1 MDSNSRTMHILLIV
15 LSIAIIATIGTIFYH
30 FIDTE
35 YKTETAV
42 AATAEQSETFQG
54 VYVRDETVLTY
65 NGSGVISY
73 NVPDGGKVEKNG
85 TIAEIYADQSAIE
98 TNQQIAVLQQE
109 LNLLNRISNP
119 GILQNAQPA
128 ELAEQVERYYNQI
141 TYCKDCGDLTG
152 LQSAKNDFQIA
163 LSAYQLVVNQGT
175 ENFSQQIAA
184 VSEKIATLEESKQSP
199 RDTVKASSAVYFVS
213 YADGYETKLTT
224 DNIDQITIDDVK
236 AVQNNNGLQSE
247 TIVGKT
253 IDSYGW
259 YMVGIID
266 NSTLKYQVDDK
277 VTLKLV
283 NSGATADALITDLR
297 TSDNLSETLVVL
309 YCDYMTSDFVKNR
322 AERVEIIQEEGI
334 REGIQVPRSAI
345 RFKEIEET
353 TTNVLTGEETT
364 TKVNYRGVYVMD
376 GEEVVFRKLD
386 VIYEGDDYVLSSLN
400 AGDGYLILYDSIIV
414 EGIDVDGE

>member
-1 MDSNSRTMHILLIV
+1 MHILLVV

-65 NGSGVISY
+65 NGSGAISY

-85 TIAEIYADQSAIE
+85 IIAEIYADQSAIE
-98 TNQQIAVLQQE
+98 TNQQIAALQQE
-109 LNLLNRISNP
+109 LSLLNRISNP

-128 ELAEQVERYYNQI
+128 ELADQVERYYNQI

-163 LSAYQLVVNQGT
+163 LSAYQLVINQGT

-184 VSEKIATLEESKQSP
+184 VSEKIATLENSKQSP

-224 DNIDQITIDDVK
+224 DQIDEITIDDIK

-247 TIVGKT
+247 TIIGKT

-266 NSTLKYQVDDK
+266 NSTLKYQVDDT
-277 VTLKLV
+277 VTLKLA
-283 NSGATADALITDLR
+283 NSGATAEAVITDLR
-297 TSDNLSETLVVL
+297 TEENLSETLVVL
-309 YCDYMTSDFVKNR
+309 YCNYITSDFVKNR
-322 AERVEIIQEEGI
+322 AERVEIIKGVY
-334 REGIQVPRSAI
+334 EGIQVPRSAI

-353 TTNVLTGEETT
+353 STNVLTGEEIT

>member
-54 VYVRDETVLTY
+54 IYVRNETVLTY
-65 NGSGVISY
+65 NGSGAISY

-85 TIAEIYADQSAIE
+85 IIAEIYADQSAIE

-213 YADGYETKLTT
+213 YADGYETKLTA

-253 IDSYGW
+253 IDNYGW

-266 NSTLKYQVDDK
+266 NSTLKYQVDDR
-277 VTLKLV
+277 VTLKLA

-322 AERVEIIQEEGI
+322 AERVEIIKGVY
-334 REGIQVPRSAI
+334 EGIQVPRSAI

-353 TTNVLTGEETT
+353 STNVLTGEETT

-386 VIYEGDDYVLSSLN
+386 VVYEGDDYVLSSLN

>member
-1 MDSNSRTMHILLIV
+1 MDSNSRTMHILLVV

-65 NGSGVISY
+65 NGSGAISY

-85 TIAEIYADQSAIE
+85 IIAEIYADQSAIE
-98 TNQQIAVLQQE
+98 TNQQIATLQQE
-109 LNLLNRISNP
+109 LSLLNRISNP

-128 ELAEQVERYYNQI
+128 ELADQVERYYNQI

-163 LSAYQLVVNQGT
+163 LSAYQLVINQGT

-184 VSEKIATLEESKQSP
+184 VSEKIATLENSKQSP

-224 DNIDQITIDDVK
+224 DQIDEITLDDVK

-266 NSTLKYQVDDK
+266 NSTLKYQVDDT
-277 VTLKLV
+277 VTLKLA
-283 NSGATADALITDLR
+283 NSGATAEAVITDLR
-297 TSDNLSETLVVL
+297 TEENLSETLVVL
-309 YCDYMTSDFVKNR
+309 YCNYVTSDFVKNR
-322 AERVEIIQEEGI
+322 AERVEIIKGVY
-334 REGIQVPRSAI
+334 EGIQVPRSAI

-353 TTNVLTGEETT
+353 STNVLTGEEIT

-386 VIYEGDDYVLSSLN
+386 VVYEGDDYVLSSLN

>member
-1 MDSNSRTMHILLIV
+1 MDSNSRTMHILLVV

-65 NGSGVISY
+65 NGSGAISY

-85 TIAEIYADQSAIE
+85 IIAEIYADQSAIE
-98 TNQQIAVLQQE
+98 TNQQIATLQQE
-109 LNLLNRISNP
+109 LSLLNRISNP

-128 ELAEQVERYYNQI
+128 ELADQVERYYNQI

-163 LSAYQLVVNQGT
+163 LSAYQLVTNQGT

-184 VSEKIATLEESKQSP
+184 VSEKIATLENSKQSP

-224 DNIDQITIDDVK
+224 DQIDEITIDDVK

-266 NSTLKYQVDDK
+266 NSTLKYQVDDT
-277 VTLKLV
+277 VTLKLA
-283 NSGATADALITDLR
+283 NSGATAEAVITDLR
-297 TSDNLSETLVVL
+297 TEENLSETLVVL
-309 YCDYMTSDFVKNR
+309 YCNYITSDFVKNR
-322 AERVEIIQEEGI
+322 AERVEIIKGVY
-334 REGIQVPRSAI
+334 EGIQVPRSAI

-353 TTNVLTGEETT
+353 STNVLTGEEIT

-386 VIYEGDDYVLSSLN
+386 VVYEGDDYVLSSLN

>member
-1 MDSNSRTMHILLIV
+1 MDSNSRTMHILLVV

-65 NGSGVISY
+65 NGSGAISY

-85 TIAEIYADQSAIE
+85 IIAEIYADQSAIE
-98 TNQQIAVLQQE
+98 TNQQIATLQQE
-109 LNLLNRISNP
+109 LSLLNRISNP

-128 ELAEQVERYYNQI
+128 ELADQVERYYNQI

-163 LSAYQLVVNQGT
+163 LSAYQLVINQGT

-184 VSEKIATLEESKQSP
+184 VSEKIATLENSKQSP

-224 DNIDQITIDDVK
+224 DQIDEITIDDVK

-266 NSTLKYQVDDK
+266 NSTLKYQVDDT
-277 VTLKLV
+277 VTLKLA
-283 NSGATADALITDLR
+283 NSGATAEAVITDLR
-297 TSDNLSETLVVL
+297 TEENLSETLVVL
-309 YCDYMTSDFVKNR
+309 YCNYVTSDFVKNR
-322 AERVEIIQEEGI
+322 AERVEIIKGVY
-334 REGIQVPRSAI
+334 EGIQVPRSAI

-353 TTNVLTGEETT
+353 STNVLTGEEIT

-386 VIYEGDDYVLSSLN
+386 VVYEGDDYVLSSLN

>member
-1 MDSNSRTMHILLIV
+1 MDSNSRTMHILLVV

-65 NGSGVISY
+65 NGSGAISY

-85 TIAEIYADQSAIE
+85 IIAEIYADQSAIE
-98 TNQQIAVLQQE
+98 TNQQIATLQQE
-109 LNLLNRISNP
+109 LSLLNRISNP

-128 ELAEQVERYYNQI
+128 ELADQVERYYNQI

-163 LSAYQLVVNQGT
+163 LSAYQLVINQGT

-184 VSEKIATLEESKQSP
+184 VSEKIATLENSKQSP

-224 DNIDQITIDDVK
+224 DQIDEITIDDVK

-266 NSTLKYQVDDK
+266 NSTLKYQVDDT
-277 VTLKLV
+277 VTLKLA
-283 NSGATADALITDLR
+283 NSGATAEAVITDLR
-297 TSDNLSETLVVL
+297 TEKNLSETLVVL
-309 YCDYMTSDFVKNR
+309 YCNYVTSDFVKNR
-322 AERVEIIQEEGI
+322 AERVEIIKGVY
-334 REGIQVPRSAI
+334 EGIQVPRSAI

-353 TTNVLTGEETT
+353 STNVLTGEEIT

-386 VIYEGDDYVLSSLN
+386 VVYEGDDYVLSSLN

>member
-1 MDSNSRTMHILLIV
+1 MDSNSRTMHILLVV

-65 NGSGVISY
+65 NGSGAISY

-85 TIAEIYADQSAIE
+85 IIAEIYADQSAIE
-98 TNQQIAVLQQE
+98 TNQQIAALQQE
-109 LNLLNRISNP
+109 LSLLNRISNP

-128 ELAEQVERYYNQI
+128 ELADQVERYYNQI

-163 LSAYQLVVNQGT
+163 LSAYQLVINQGT

-184 VSEKIATLEESKQSP
+184 VSEKIATLENSKQSP

-224 DNIDQITIDDVK
+224 DQIDEITIDDIK

-247 TIVGKT
+247 TIIGKT

-266 NSTLKYQVDDK
+266 NSTLKYQVDDT
-277 VTLKLV
+277 VTLKLA
-283 NSGATADALITDLR
+283 NSGATAEAVITDLR
-297 TSDNLSETLVVL
+297 TEENLSETLVVL
-309 YCDYMTSDFVKNR
+309 YCNYITSDFVKNR
-322 AERVEIIQEEGI
+322 AERVEIIKGVY
-334 REGIQVPRSAI
+334 EGIQVPRSAI

-353 TTNVLTGEETT
+353 STNVLTGEEIT

>member
-1 MDSNSRTMHILLIV
+1 MDSNSRTMHILLVV

-65 NGSGVISY
+65 NGSGAISY

-85 TIAEIYADQSAIE
+85 IIAEIYADQSAIE
-98 TNQQIAVLQQE
+98 TNQQIATLQQE
-109 LNLLNRISNP
+109 LSLLNRISNP

-128 ELAEQVERYYNQI
+128 ELADQVERYYNQI

-163 LSAYQLVVNQGT
+163 LSAYQLVINQGT

-184 VSEKIATLEESKQSP
+184 VSEKIATLENSKQSP

-224 DNIDQITIDDVK
+224 DQIDEITIDDVK

-266 NSTLKYQVDDK
+266 NSTLKYQVDDT
-277 VTLKLV
+277 VTLKLA
-283 NSGATADALITDLR
+283 NSGATAEAVITDLR
-297 TSDNLSETLVVL
+297 TEENLSETLVVL
-309 YCDYMTSDFVKNR
+309 YCNYITSDFVKNR
-322 AERVEIIQEEGI
+322 AERVEIIKGVY
-334 REGIQVPRSAI
+334 EGIQVPRSAI

-353 TTNVLTGEETT
+353 STNVLTGEEIT

-386 VIYEGDDYVLSSLN
+386 VVYEGDDYVLSSLN

>member
-1 MDSNSRTMHILLIV
+1 MHILLVV

-65 NGSGVISY
+65 NGSGAISY

-98 TNQQIAVLQQE
+98 TNQQIAALQQE
-109 LNLLNRISNP
+109 LSLLNRISNP

-128 ELAEQVERYYNQI
+128 ELADQVERYYNQI

-163 LSAYQLVVNQGT
+163 LSAYQLVINQGT
-175 ENFSQQIAA
+175 ENFSQQIAS
-184 VSEKIATLEESKQSP
+184 VSEKIATLENSKQSP

-224 DNIDQITIDDVK
+224 DQIDKITIEDVK

-266 NSTLKYQVDDK
+266 NSTLKYQVDDQ
-277 VTLKLV
+277 VTLKLT
-283 NSGATADALITDLR
+283 NSGATADAVITDLR
-297 TSDNLSETLVVL
+297 TENNLSETLVVL

-322 AERVEIIQEEGI
+322 AERVEIIKGDAC
-334 REGIQVPRSAI
+334 EGIQVPRSAI

-353 TTNVLTGEETT
+353 STNVLTGEETT
-364 TKVNYRGVYVMD
+364 IKVNYRGVYVMD

>member
-1 MDSNSRTMHILLIV
+1 MDSNSRTMHILLVV

-42 AATAEQSETFQG
+42 SATAEQSETFQG
-54 VYVRDETVLTY
+54 VYVRNETVLTY
-65 NGSGVISY
+65 NGSGAISY
-73 NVPDGGKVEKNG
+73 SVPDGGKVEKNG
-85 TIAEIYADQSAIE
+85 IIAEIYADQSAIE
-98 TNQQIAVLQQE
+98 TNQQIAALQQE
-109 LNLLNRISNP
+109 LGLLNRISNP

-128 ELAEQVERYYNQI
+128 ELSEQVERYYNQI
-141 TYCKDCGDLTG
+141 TYCKDCGDLTA
-152 LQSAKNDFQIA
+152 LQSAKNEFQIA
-163 LSAYQLVVNQGT
+163 LSAYQLVINQGT

-184 VSEKIATLEESKQSP
+184 VSEKIATLENSKQSP
-199 RDTVKASSAVYFVS
+199 RDTVTASSSVYFVS

-253 IDSYGW
+253 IDDYGW

-277 VTLKLV
+277 VTLKLS
-283 NSGATADALITDLR
+283 NSGATAEAVITDLR
-297 TSDNLSETLVVL
+297 TDNNPSETLVVL
-309 YCDYMTSDFVKNR
+309 QCDYMTSDFVKNR
-322 AERVEIIQEEGI
+322 VERVEIIKGVY
-334 REGIQVPRSAI
+334 EGIQVPRSAI

-353 TTNVLTGEETT
+353 STNVLTGEETT

-376 GEEVVFRKLD
+376 GEKVVFRKLD
-386 VIYEGDDYVLSSLN
+386 VVYEGDDYVLSSLN

-414 EGIDVDGE
+414 EGIDVDEK